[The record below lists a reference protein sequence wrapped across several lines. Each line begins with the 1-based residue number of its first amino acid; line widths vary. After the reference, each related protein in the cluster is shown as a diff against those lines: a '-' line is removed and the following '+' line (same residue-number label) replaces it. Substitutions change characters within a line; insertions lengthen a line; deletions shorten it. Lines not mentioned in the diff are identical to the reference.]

1 MRGNKA
7 LAGALSEITAAVV
20 GVILNLAVWFAIH
33 TLFRDT
39 FPVRALGLSFDVPV
53 LGSMDHWAVL
63 LAAGAAIAI
72 FRFNA
77 NMIAT
82 LAGCAL
88 AGLTLHFLNVL

>member
-7 LAGALSEITAAVV
+7 LAGALSGITAAVV

-33 TLFRDT
+33 TLFRET
-39 FPVRALGLSFDVPV
+39 LPVQSFGLSFDVPV
-53 LGSMDHWAVL
+53 LESVDPWAVS

-72 FRFNA
+72 FRFKA

-88 AGLTLHFLNVL
+88 AGLGLHFLNMI